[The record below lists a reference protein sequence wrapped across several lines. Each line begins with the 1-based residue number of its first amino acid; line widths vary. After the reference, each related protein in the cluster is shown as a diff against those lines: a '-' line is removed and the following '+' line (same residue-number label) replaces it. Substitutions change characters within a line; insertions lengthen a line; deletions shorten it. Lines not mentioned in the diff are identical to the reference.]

1 MQTIWGGQTWC
12 YLQQKQLQNLRF
24 RTTLTFLETGKVRL
38 VLEAWQT
45 KTLKRSSLVK
55 DLQTIW
61 LTMSPVRLTWSEESN
76 KAPPCH
82 QVTLGKGLPAIQTKQ
97 IWYCKDRSEK
107 VARKQISSASR
118 IVESSNGKNPLYLSF
133 FFPYFL
139 IALRKL
145 LLALL
150 YV

>member
-1 MQTIWGGQTWC
+1 
-12 YLQQKQLQNLRF
+12 
-24 RTTLTFLETGKVRL
+24 
-38 VLEAWQT
+38 
-45 KTLKRSSLVK
+45 
-55 DLQTIW
+55 
-61 LTMSPVRLTWSEESN
+61 MSPVRLTWSEESN

-118 IVESSNGKNPLYLSF
+118 IVESSNGKNPLSILL
-133 FFPYFL
+133 FPYFL